1 MNHRTP
7 AIEQA
12 YDALMDHGCPI
23 CGETA
28 SELTVQFI
36 DAIRISPCNHTVVL
50 DDALHMAWFYEQ
62 LHTRK
67 VRGNG

>member
-1 MNHRTP
+1 
-7 AIEQA
+7 
-12 YDALMDHGCPI
+12 MDHGCPI
-23 CGETA
+23 CGEAA